1 MYRYLANGFL
11 IESDVSMP
19 QLPPCTGNSD
29 GVPISIRVDYDAWSK
44 RNFEDGASPYVRSFG
59 AGCIEL
65 EHPLHGLMR
74 ISSTGISVSVEGR
87 DHWEEASTYVLGTGL
102 ALVGIF
108 NGRVPYHMSAV
119 GIAGHG
125 VAFTGDSGAG
135 KTTWAGLA
143 MRHFG
148 LKLLSDDM
156 ALVRIAA
163 DEPSAYVSG
172 GVMRLRL
179 REDSVPLLSPSKI
192 RLDFQ
197 QRIES
202 YDFDSEGSLSRV
214 EAVLSLLPGDWSPGV
229 REFSKAES
237 FGMLRHNQFRRDY
250 GDAIL
255 GPLNMVK
262 HAMDLARCVRCYE
275 FRYRLGEEAV
285 PENLK
290 CLRELFEFLSIGAPV
305 SD

>member
-1 MYRYLANGFL
+1 MYKYLANGFL
-11 IESDVSMP
+11 IESDVPMP
-19 QLPPCTGNSD
+19 QLPPCNGNSD
-29 GVPISIRVDYDAWSK
+29 GVPIFIRVDFGTWSK
-44 RNFEDGASPYVRSFG
+44 LEFDEQASPYVRSFEG
-59 AGCIEL
+59 GCIEL

-74 ISSTGISVSVEGR
+74 INSTGIAVSVEGR

-119 GIAGHG
+119 GIGGHG
-125 VAFTGDSGAG
+125 VAFAGDSGAG

-143 MRHFG
+143 MRYFG
-148 LKLLSDDM
+148 FKLLSDDM

-163 DEPSAYVSG
+163 DEPGAYVSG

-202 YDFDSEGSLSRV
+202 YDFDSEVGLSRV
-214 EAVLSLLPGDWSPGV
+214 LAVLSLAPGDWSPSV
-229 REFSKAES
+229 REISKAES

-285 PENLK
+285 PENLN
-290 CLRELFEFLSIGAPV
+290 CLRELFGVLSIAAPLP
-305 SD
+305 D